1 MVVDPTMKCLSAR
14 KSKKLLI
21 YTTIYM
27 KLKEIVSEKT
37 KLKISK
43 EYTIWLYYTTFFR

>member
-1 MVVDPTMKCLSAR
+1 MVKEMVADPTMKCLSAR

-21 YTTIYM
+21 HTTVYM

-43 EYTIWLYYTTFFR
+43 EYTI

>member
-1 MVVDPTMKCLSAR
+1 MKCLSAR
-14 KSKKLLI
+14 TSMKLLI
-21 YTTIYM
+21 HTIYM

-43 EYTIWLYYTTFFR
+43 EYTI